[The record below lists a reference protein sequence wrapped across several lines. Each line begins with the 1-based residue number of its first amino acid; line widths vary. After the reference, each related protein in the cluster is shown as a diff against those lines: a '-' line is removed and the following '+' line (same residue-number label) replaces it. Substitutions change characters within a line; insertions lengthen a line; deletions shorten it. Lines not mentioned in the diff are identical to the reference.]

1 MGGSIL
7 RRQDWFFPLN
17 QNRWQAAVKVDKL
30 YGDPIGAQ
38 APAIAVVDSGVDA
51 TVPDFG
57 GRVVTQVNLDSRNE
71 GESGDNFGHGTMVA
85 GVAAGAAMT
94 LPGAAPKAKI
104 VSVRTSNA
112 NNESLVSDVI
122 AAAQWIKANKDA
134 YGIRVANFSLLAAA
148 PSSFVWDPLDQALE
162 QLWFSGVVVV
172 AASGNLGPVPMDYA
186 PANDPFVIVVGAT
199 DTGNDAMTG
208 NDEVA
213 PFSSYGRSH
222 DGFARP
228 DVVAPG
234 RYMVAPV
241 PANASLKGLYP
252 QNVVSG
258 AYMRLSGTSFAAPA
272 VAGIAALIL
281 AKHPEWTPDQ
291 VKGALMQ
298 TTNRS
303 TGTFTRS
310 RQAPAR

>member
-1 MGGSIL
+1 
-7 RRQDWFFPLN
+7 
-17 QNRWQAAVKVDKL
+17 
-30 YGDPIGAQ
+30 
-38 APAIAVVDSGVDA
+38 
-51 TVPDFG
+51 
-57 GRVVTQVNLDSRNE
+57 
-71 GESGDNFGHGTMVA
+71 MVA

-94 LPGAAPKAKI
+94 LPGAPKAKI
-104 VSVRTSNA
+104 VSLRTSNA

-186 PANDPFVIVVGAT
+186 PANDPFVIVVSAT

-241 PANASLKGLYP
+241 PANASRA
-252 QNVVSG
+252 ST
-258 AYMRLSGTSFAAPA
+258 RRTSS
-272 VAGIAALIL
+272 
-281 AKHPEWTPDQ
+281 Q
-291 VKGALMQ
+291 VPTCGS
-298 TTNRS
+298 R
-303 TGTFTRS
+303 GRRS
-310 RQAPAR
+310 RRPRWPALRH

>member
-199 DTGNDAMTG
+199 DTGNDA
-208 NDEVA
+208 
-213 PFSSYGRSH
+213 
-222 DGFARP
+222 
-228 DVVAPG
+228 
-234 RYMVAPV
+234 
-241 PANASLKGLYP
+241 GL
-252 QNVVSG
+252 
-258 AYMRLSGTSFAAPA
+258 AT
-272 VAGIAALIL
+272 
-281 AKHPEWTPDQ
+281 
-291 VKGALMQ
+291 
-298 TTNRS
+298 
-303 TGTFTRS
+303 TRS
-310 RQAPAR
+310 RPSRPTAARTTASRVRTWWRPAATWSRPSRRMRRSRASTRRTSSQAPT